1 MNTTA
6 NGKEDLEHLKD
17 LERLSKLRPIDDDF
31 MRVLLRDNLPLAE
44 LLVRIIMDKPD
55 LILLRC
61 ETQADMKR
69 VTGARSIC
77 LDAYATDAQGKKY
90 DIEIQRADKG
100 ASLHRARYHASVMD
114 VENLNKG
121 QEFSALPDVYVIF
134 VTESDVFKEGR
145 AVYTMGLTD
154 LETGTVREDGRHI
167 LYVNGVYRGNDQIGR
182 LMHDMNC
189 TSAADMTIPLMAER
203 TRYLKENPKGV
214 AEMCAVIEEMRKES
228 FAEGE
233 MRARRETAIELA
245 EMGMSVEKIAK
256 AVKASVKQVEEW
268 LADALVMA

>member
-6 NGKEDLEHLKD
+6 NDKEDEEHLKD
-17 LERLSKLRPIDDDF
+17 LERLAKLRPIDDDF

-55 LILLRC
+55 LVLLSC

-69 VTGARSIC
+69 LTGARSIC

-121 QEFSALPDVYVIF
+121 QEFSELPDVYVIF

-145 AVYTMGLTD
+145 AVYMMGLTD
-154 LETGTVREDGRHI
+154 LETGAVREDGRHI

-233 MRARRETAIELA
+233 MRARRETAIKLFRR
-245 EMGMSVEKIAK
+245 GNSVDDIADILN
-256 AVKASVKQVEEW
+256 VSVKQVEEW
-268 LADALVMA
+268 LSDALVTA

>member
-1 MNTTA
+1 MCMMENS
-6 NGKEDLEHLKD
+6 EQEHLKD
-17 LERLSKLRPIDDDF
+17 LERLRKLRPIDDDF
-31 MRVLLRDNLPLAE
+31 MRVLLKNNVPLAE

-55 LILLRC
+55 LVLLSC

-77 LDAYATDAQGKKY
+77 LDAYAMDAQGKKY

-114 VENLNKG
+114 VENLDKG
-121 QEFSALPDVYVIF
+121 QDFSELPDVYVIF

-145 AVYTMGLTD
+145 AVYRMGLTD
-154 LETGTVREDGRHI
+154 LDTGAVREDGKHI
-167 LYVNGVYRGNDQIGR
+167 LYVNGVYRGNDQIGQ

-189 TSAADMTIPLMAER
+189 TSASDMVLPLMAER
-203 TRYLKENPKGV
+203 TRYFKENPKGV

-233 MRARRETAIELA
+233 LRAKRATAEKLSKI
-245 EMGMSVEKIAK
+245 GMSREKIAGI
-256 AVKASVKQVEEW
+256 VDVSLRQVEEW
-268 LADALVMA
+268 LPESLVMA

>member
-6 NGKEDLEHLKD
+6 NDKEDEEHLKD
-17 LERLSKLRPIDDDF
+17 LERLAKLRPIDDDF

-55 LILLRC
+55 LVLLSC

-69 VTGARSIC
+69 LTGARSIC

-121 QEFSALPDVYVIF
+121 QEFSELPDVYVIF

-154 LETGTVREDGRHI
+154 LETGAMREDGRHI
-167 LYVNGVYRGNDQIGR
+167 LYVNGGYRGNDQIGR
-182 LMHDMNC
+182 LMHDINC

-233 MRARRETAIELA
+233 MRARRETAIKLFRR
-245 EMGMSVEKIAK
+245 GNSVDDIADILN
-256 AVKASVKQVEEW
+256 VSVKQVEEW
-268 LADALVMA
+268 LSDALVTA

>member
-1 MNTTA
+1 MCMMENS
-6 NGKEDLEHLKD
+6 EQEHLKD
-17 LERLSKLRPIDDDF
+17 LERLRKLRPIDDDF
-31 MRVLLRDNLPLAE
+31 MRVLLKNNLPLAE

-55 LILLRC
+55 LVLLSC

-77 LDAYATDAQGKKY
+77 LDAYAMDAQGKKY

-114 VENLNKG
+114 VENLDKG
-121 QEFSALPDVYVIF
+121 QDFSELPDVYVIF

-145 AVYTMGLTD
+145 AVYRMGLTD
-154 LETGTVREDGRHI
+154 LDTGAVREDGKYI
-167 LYVNGVYRGNDQIGR
+167 LYVNGVYRGNDRIGQ

-189 TSAADMTIPLMAER
+189 TSASDMVLPLMAER
-203 TRYLKENPKGV
+203 TRYFKENPKGV

-233 MRARRETAIELA
+233 LRAKRATAEKLSKI
-245 EMGMSVEKIAK
+245 GMSREKIAGI
-256 AVKASVKQVEEW
+256 VDVSLRQVEEW
-268 LADALVMA
+268 LPESLVMA